1 MTQDTTERRVTVRV
15 MRLGAGGAGASG
27 GEGAEVALPAY
38 ASAGA
43 AGADLRACLD
53 APLTLAP
60 GARAMV
66 PTGLAV
72 ELPEGFEMQIRPR
85 SGLAAKHGVTVLN
98 APGTVDADYR
108 GEVKV
113 LLANLGE
120 DAVTIAAGDRIA
132 QAVIAPVT
140 RAEFTLVDGLSETTR
155 GADGFGSTGSR

>member
-15 MRLGAGGAGASG
+15 MRLAAGAEGASG
-27 GEGAEVALPAY
+27 DREPAALPDY

-113 LLANLGE
+113 LLVNLGE
-120 DAVTIAAGDRIA
+120 ETVTIAAGDRIA

-140 RAEFTLVDGLSETTR
+140 RAEFTLVDGLSDTMR
-155 GADGFGSTGSR
+155 GAGGFGSTGKR